1 MALKRH
7 QLKKLRILTKK
18 VKLFDND
25 HLIKC
30 KIKQA
35 DLWMWEDSSE
45 MSEALVALFNAELEH
60 RINYIR
66 QYHGSWRNYNGGD
79 EQWFKDMKKLE
90 RRFKEALEF

>member
-18 VKLFDND
+18 VKHYDNG

-45 MSEALVALFNAELEH
+45 MSEALVNLFNAELEN
-60 RINYIR
+60 RIKNVR
-66 QYHGSWRNYNGGD
+66 HFMRSWRDYEGGD
-79 EQWFKDMKKLE
+79 EQWFADMKKLE
-90 RRFKEALEF
+90 KRFKEALDF